1 MCGRGAHCSVQEN
14 DNREEDRVERKR
26 MCDSALS
33 PCRQPTPG
41 ELPPSC
47 VYNVSTTG
55 QPYQRPRA
63 LRGKFNPEWSDNER
77 SLSFSFSL
85 VFPPTVILLDVSYQ
99 FLTKTKCG
107 FLVTNFYWYFL
118 AFGDSQWVLS
128 RAVFRSVS
136 VQQCLPIKRAWKEP
150 LGYEAWIRSC
160 FSL

>member
-1 MCGRGAHCSVQEN
+1 MCGRSSHCAL
-14 DNREEDRVERKR
+14 RETDSREGDRLERKR

-33 PCRQPTPG
+33 PCRQPTTG

-63 LRGKFNPEWSDNER
+63 LRGKFNPEWIANER

-99 FLTKTKCG
+99 FLTKTKWG
-107 FLVTNFYWYFL
+107 FLVTSFYWYCL
-118 AFGDSQWVLS
+118 SFGDSQWGLS
-128 RAVFRSVS
+128 QAVYRSVS
-136 VQQCLPIKRAWKEP
+136 VAYSSAWQSKGHGHLPVGLWSGE
-150 LGYEAWIRSC
+150 
-160 FSL
+160 